1 MLSRPVTPGGVVV
14 FCFAAGAAVAGAI
27 RLTEVVGTTSL
38 IRKEKKLRNLFD
50 LCPVVKAGE

>member
-1 MLSRPVTPGGVVV
+1 MV